1 MAMENPPFKNLVR
14 WFSHLEA
21 SIYIYIYIVWHSLG
35 ISQLAM
41 FDDTMMRK
49 SIDIQWSCHVY
60 PVFIA
65 WLRTFLK
72 TSISRNTS
80 YQLHRNPS
88 TYQPGV
94 AAAAGIHLRWFKD
107 LSGCWLKLRIPATHT
122 EKYHKSICKYRCVYC
137 MYVNLYVLWHTCTH
151 TCIYIYIIL
160 NMYIHTHTHIYI
172 YIYIYVRIIIYYANY
187 IYIYVWPY

>member
-21 SIYIYIYIVWHSLG
+21 SIYIYIVWHSLG
-35 ISQLAM
+35 ISQVAM

-49 SIDIQWSCHVY
+49 SIDIQWSCHFY
-60 PVFIA
+60 PFVKA

-80 YQLHRNPS
+80 YQLPRNPS

-107 LSGCWLKLRIPATHT
+107 FVWLLVKTPHSRNTHRN
-122 EKYHKSICKYRCVYC
+122 II
-137 MYVNLYVLWHTCTH
+137 NLYVNIGAYTVCMSIYMYYDIHVH
-151 TCIYIYIIL
+151 IHVYIYICDFKYVHT
-160 NMYIHTHTHIYI
+160 YIHIHTHIY
-172 YIYIYVRIIIYYANY
+172 V
-187 IYIYVWPY
+187 